1 MGVTDPARAA
11 MMHEQIPGEALRL
24 VEAAAA
30 RSLALRISGSVG
42 VRIHCSAHGGLLD
55 ALGRRQFRD
64 IDFWGYSAEQN
75 DLQRLL
81 ESEGYVGDPEMK
93 HAHEWGV
100 KRLIYDHPA
109 TGIHVDVFMD
119 ELVMAHTIGFEGRL
133 ELDSPTVG
141 LADLLLS
148 KFQIHE
154 ITENDLI
161 DIDVLV
167 AEHDFGP
174 GDAERIDLDRVV
186 GPLSSDWG
194 FYHTTE
200 LNIEKCREA
209 LNRFEALPGDLADA
223 VRSRLGSMHNRLES
237 TPKSRRW
244 KFRAK
249 VGTRSQWYETV
260 ESVDR

>member
-1 MGVTDPARAA
+1 MEAIDPARAA
-11 MMHEQIPGEALRL
+11 IVHGQIPGEAVRL

-42 VRIHCSAHGGLLD
+42 VRIHCSSLAGLLD

-64 IDFWGYSAEQN
+64 IDFWSYSKQQA
-75 DLQRLL
+75 DLKRLF
-81 ESEGYVGDPEMK
+81 ESEGYVADPEMK
-93 HAHEWGV
+93 HAQEWGV

-109 TGIHVDVFMD
+109 SGIHVDVFMD
-119 ELVMAHTIGFEGRL
+119 ELVMAHTIGFDGRL
-133 ELDSPTVG
+133 ELDTPTVS

-148 KFQIHE
+148 KLQIHE

-161 DIDVLV
+161 DMTVLL
-167 AEHDFGP
+167 AEHDLGA
-174 GDAERIDLDRVV
+174 GDAERIDLDRIVE
-186 GPLSSDWG
+186 PLSTDWG

-209 LNRFEALPGDLADA
+209 LDRFDALPGDLAEA
-223 VRSRLGSMHNRLES
+223 VRSRFDAMRDRLGSA
-237 TPKSRRW
+237 PKSTRW

-260 ESVDR
+260 ENVDR